1 MVGREGV
8 MATPA
13 RYVRVYHTILD
24 DERFREVYDDD
35 HALALWLRLLLL
47 ADAIWP
53 MPAHL
58 PHGHRRAALARL
70 VKAGLIELVDGG
82 RYRVHGLDAERAR
95 RIEQTRPAIV
105 ARHGRG
111 PARGPSHVTD
121 NVTSHV
127 TQHATSHVTD
137 DVTSNVADHVPATL
151 RSGREEKRREE
162 KRELPRAAAAAL
174 GSSRGGTSSGG
185 PARAKPWSI
194 LRPSAAA
201 ADAARDN
208 EP

>member
-1 MVGREGV
+1 

-127 TQHATSHVTD
+127 TD
-137 DVTSNVADHVPATL
+137 NVPATL

-162 KRELPRAAAAAL
+162 KKELPRAAAAAL

-201 ADAARDN
+201 ADAAREH